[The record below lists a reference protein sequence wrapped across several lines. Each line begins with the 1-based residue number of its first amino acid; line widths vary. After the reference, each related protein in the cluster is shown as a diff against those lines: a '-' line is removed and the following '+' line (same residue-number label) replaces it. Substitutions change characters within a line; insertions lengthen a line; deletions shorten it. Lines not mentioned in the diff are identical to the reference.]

1 MFCRRFVAQVIHLIF
16 FKNEIHLMWLQ
27 VASLAIASANGLL
40 LKGGHEA
47 INTNKMLMQLV
58 TEALEQ
64 AGAPQAVSLVDAHFP
79 CRSVHRFHSTI

>member
-1 MFCRRFVAQVIHLIF
+1 
-16 FKNEIHLMWLQ
+16 MWLQ